1 MAGSF
6 SHSSLPNPIS
16 LLWEAVTLCIIRV
29 RTLLPLTLGFLIIS
43 MVWGGMLIGKG
54 FFNNGILL
62 LVGVMF
68 LLLFQIF
75 LVSALVYTLIQ
86 KKRTVLVSEALYFAW
101 NNLFRL
107 GWMALAILL
116 LCFGAYALFVVPGIV
131 FQLWFSFAFFV
142 CVVEGKWGSEALL
155 KSREYVRHHE
165 WDVFFHTL
173 FLIALWWG
181 VSFLLGKI
189 SVVPGIGELL
199 ILVIQ
204 TCILPLAIAYF
215 FLMYS
220 YLKQNTSTESGNPSA
235 QNIRP
240 FLIISLLG
248 YGIVF
253 IFGSV
258 TLAFLSGWFDK
269 HGFTSFGT
277 STTPAFEQLEELK
290 GEELPSEAA
299 QALKQV
305 TVPTHIY
312 ELATSTDL

>member
-1 MAGSF
+1 MASSS

-16 LLWEAVTLCIIRV
+16 LLWEAVALCITRV
-29 RTLLPLTLGFLIIS
+29 RTLLPLTLGFLVIS

-54 FFNNGILL
+54 FFNNGLLL
-62 LVGVMF
+62 LVGVIF
-68 LLLFQIF
+68 LLSFQVF

-86 KKRTVLVSEALYFAW
+86 KKRTILVLEALRFAW
-101 NNLFRL
+101 DNLFRL

-142 CVVEGKWGSEALL
+142 CVTEEKWGSEALL
-155 KSREYVRHHE
+155 KSRSYVRNHE
-165 WDVFFHTL
+165 WEVFFHTL
-173 FLIALWWG
+173 FLIALWWC
-181 VSFLLGKI
+181 VSFLLGKV
-189 SVVPGIGELL
+189 SVIPGMGELFV
-199 ILVIQ
+199 LVIQ
-204 TCILPLAIAYF
+204 TSLLPLGIAYF

-220 YLKQNTSTESGNPSA
+220 YLKQNTSTESGNLSV

-240 FLIISLLG
+240 FLVVSLLG

-258 TLAFLSGWFDK
+258 ALAFLSGWSDK
-269 HGFTSFGT
+269 YGFTSLGT

-305 TVPTHIY
+305 TVPTRIY